1 MPAPD
6 FLLVGCGKM
15 GSALLSGWL
24 DGGTVAADV
33 MVVEPAA
40 SPFTQDF
47 AARGCAV
54 VPSADA
60 VTADARPSVILF
72 AVKPQV
78 MDGVV
83 PLFARFASPQ
93 TLFISI
99 AAGRTIGGLAR
110 ALGDDAAI
118 VRSMPNSPASVGRGI
133 TAACAGRHVT
143 AEQRATCQR
152 LLEVVGGVIW
162 VEDESL
168 MDAVTAV
175 SGSGPAYVFLLAEC
189 MAAAGVDAGLLP
201 ETAMALARDTVVG
214 AGELLARSGDAP
226 ADLRR
231 NVTSPGGTTE
241 AALAVLAAADGLPAL
256 MTRAVRAAVARSKA
270 LAG

>member
-1 MPAPD
+1 
-6 FLLVGCGKM
+6 M

-24 DGGTVAADV
+24 DGGTSAGDV
-33 MVVEPAA
+33 MVVEPAE
-40 SPFTQDF
+40 SPFTRGF
-47 AARGCAV
+47 AARGCVV
-54 VPSADA
+54 VPSVDA
-60 VTADARPSVILF
+60 VPADARPSVILF

-83 PLFARFASPQ
+83 PRFARFVSPQ
-93 TLFISI
+93 TLFVSI

-110 ALGDDAAI
+110 ALGEDAAI
-118 VRSMPNSPASVGRGI
+118 VRSMPNTPASVGRGI
-133 TAACAGRHVT
+133 TAASAGRHVNT
-143 AEQRATCQR
+143 EQRATCQR
-152 LLEVVGGVIW
+152 LLEAVGSVIW

-189 MAAAGVDAGLLP
+189 MAAAGADAGLP
-201 ETAMALARDTVVG
+201 PDVAVALARDTVIG

-226 ADLRR
+226 AELRR

-241 AALAVLAAADGLPAL
+241 AALAVLGAADGLPAL
-256 MTRAVRAAVARSKA
+256 MTAAVRAAMARSKA